1 MKKKSLS
8 IGVIVFIAG
17 LVGSLVSIV
26 EPLSTSNNTITLA
39 ITELYQSTGIIT
51 SNSLILP
58 ILSCIALFI
67 GYLLVRVLDK

>member
-1 MKKKSLS
+1 MMDKNHEKKSLS

-26 EPLSTSNNTITLA
+26 EPLSTSDNTITLA

-58 ILSCIALFI
+58 ILS
-67 GYLLVRVLDK
+67 